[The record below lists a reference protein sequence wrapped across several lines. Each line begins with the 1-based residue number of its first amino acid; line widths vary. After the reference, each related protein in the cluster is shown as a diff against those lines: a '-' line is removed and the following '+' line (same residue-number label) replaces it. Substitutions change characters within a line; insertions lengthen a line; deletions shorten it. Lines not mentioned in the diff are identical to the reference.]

1 MFAKKVQDEMN
12 LQINKELYSAY
23 LYLSMAAHF
32 EAANLPGFAHWM
44 KVQAEEEQEHAM
56 KFFEF
61 INERGGRVL
70 LDAIEKPPVEFTTPL
85 SIMEEVLKHEQYVTS
100 RIDTIYSVAVAEKD
114 YASQSFLKWFLDEQV
129 EEEKNDTEIIEML
142 KMAGEKGHALL
153 MIDRQLAA
161 RE

>member
-44 KVQAEEEQEHAM
+44 KIQAGEEQGHAM

-70 LDAIEKPPVEFTTPL
+70 LDAIEKPPLEFTTPL
-85 SIMEEVLKHEQYVTS
+85 NIMEEVLKHEKYITS

-129 EEEKNDTEIIEML
+129 EEEKNATQIIEML

-161 RE
+161 RQ